1 VAVLTEE
8 QGIVR
13 DAARAW
19 AQEQSPVSAFRRMRD
34 SGAPLGYEPEHW
46 KAMAELGWAG
56 VVTPETFGGSELGYL
71 TLGLILEETGRTL
84 TASPLVAS
92 TAAAGALILGG
103 DAAQKA
109 AYLPRLAAGELIGAL
124 AVDESPRHAP
134 ERIAMTATS
143 AGEGFD
149 LTGAKSFVLEGGAAD
164 LLVVAARTSG
174 QPGEPRGLT
183 LFLVPADTPGVER
196 RTLKL
201 ADSRGAAD
209 IVFKGARVG
218 RDAVI
223 GEVDAGWP
231 LLEKVLDRARA
242 AVGAEMLGVASEAF
256 DLTLAYLKTRV
267 QFGQVIGSFQALQH
281 RAAQMFSELELARS
295 CVEAALQACDADSD
309 EAPLL
314 VSTAKAKMG
323 DALFLIS
330 NELIQMHGGI
340 GMTDAFDAGLY
351 LKRARSLEAAFG
363 NRAYHRDRFAR
374 LSGF

>member
-8 QGIVR
+8 QVIVR

-19 AQEQSPVSAFRRMRD
+19 AQEQSPIAAYRRMRD
-34 SGAPLGYEPEHW
+34 AGAPLGYEPALW

-56 VVTPETFGGSELGYL
+56 VVTPEAFGGSELGYL

-92 TAAAGALILGG
+92 AAAAGALLLGG
-103 DAAQKA
+103 DEAQKA
-109 AYLPRLAAGELIGAL
+109 ASLPRLAAGELIAAL
-124 AVDESPRHAP
+124 AVDEGPRHAP
-134 ERIAMTATS
+134 ERIAMTAQRS
-143 AGEGFD
+143 GGGFE
-149 LTGAKSFVLEGGAAD
+149 LTGAKSFVLEGAAAD

-174 QPGEPRGLT
+174 QPGEAQGLT
-183 LFLVPADTPGVER
+183 LFLAPADAPGVER
-196 RTLKL
+196 RPLKL
-201 ADSRGAAD
+201 ADGRGAAD
-209 IVFKGARVG
+209 IAFRNAAVG

-242 AVGAEMLGVASEAF
+242 AVCAEMLGVASEAF
-256 DLTLAYLKTRV
+256 DMTLAYLKTRV

-295 CVEAALQACDADSD
+295 CVEAALSACDADAD

-340 GMTDAFDAGLY
+340 GMTDAYDAGLF